1 MSLTD
6 STLKQ
11 IAIISENLKDNIFK
25 YTSMTIEY
33 GTYAIWLTTYV
44 NGTKQSQCIDSLYIP
59 VFEALC
65 NAANIPM
72 DSCDIRDPWQTA
84 VR

>member
-11 IAIISENLKDNIFK
+11 IAIFAENLKDNIFK
-25 YTSMTIEY
+25 YTSVTIEY
-33 GTYAIWLTTYV
+33 GSYAIWLTTDI

-72 DSCDIRDPWQTA
+72 RSCDIRDHGQMA